1 MDEAQAKKQL
11 ERLNKQHENFHKTHR
26 TGIVGKDEFL
36 KGKKEI
42 EKKIKKLKSDMEK
55 NKVMK
60 EMLEDHPRKAKKAAV
75 ITKKP
80 KSKKTKAKKSTKKAT
95 PKITKKTTKTKK
107 SKTKQ
112 KPKADIPV
120 VEDSTAYDDDFED
133 DKIPWTFVG
142 AALIIFFLV
151 LLYLK
156 LFTGVPIDT
165 TVRIV
170 EYSDFSC
177 EHCADVQ
184 ETLKELETLYGSR
197 LEFTFKY
204 FPLTD
209 KGYLAAQ
216 AAECAAFQG
225 FFWEYHDLLYE
236 NWQELDKESLTNYA
250 DWLGLNLDDFNSCL
264 ILGSSKNAIEK
275 DISDGEERGVEG
287 TPTFFI
293 GDQMIVGAHSLD
305 VFQEII
311 DQQLKK

>member
-1 MDEAQAKKQL
+1 MNEEQAKKQL
-11 ERLNKQHENFHKTHR
+11 ERLNKQLEHFYKTHR
-26 TGIVGKDEFL
+26 TGIVGEDEFL

-42 EKKIKKLKSDMEK
+42 EKKIKKLESDMEK

-60 EMLEDHPRKAKKAAV
+60 EMLEGSPRKVKKEVTPKLKPTKKTKTKDATKTSKQKTKSTKIKTKKTK

-80 KSKKTKAKKSTKKAT
+80 
-95 PKITKKTTKTKK
+95 
-107 SKTKQ
+107 Q
-112 KPKADIPV
+112 ADIQV
-120 VEDSTAYDDDFED
+120 VEDSTAYDDDFEE

-156 LFTGVPIDT
+156 LFTGVPIDA

-184 ETLKELETLYGSR
+184 ETLKELESIYGSQ

-225 FFWEYHDLLYE
+225 YFWEYHNSLYE
-236 NWQELDKESLTNYA
+236 NWEKLDQESLIQYA

-264 ILGSSKNAIEK
+264 NQNSSQSAVKK
-275 DISDGEERGVEG
+275 DITNGQELGVEG

-293 GDQMIVGAHSLD
+293 GDQIVVGAHPLE
-305 VFQEII
+305 VFQGII
-311 DQQLKK
+311 DQELKK

>member
-1 MDEAQAKKQL
+1 MNKEQAEKQL
-11 ERLNKQHENFHKTHR
+11 ERLNKQLEHFHKTHR
-26 TGIVGKDEFL
+26 TGIVGEDEFL

-42 EKKIKKLKSDMEK
+42 EKKIKKLNSDMEK

-60 EMLEDHPRKAKKAAV
+60 EMLEDSPRKAKKV
-75 ITKKP
+75 TTPKPTK
-80 KSKKTKAKKSTKKAT
+80 SKTKAKKLTKTAKPSKLT
-95 PKITKKTTKTKK
+95 KNKKPIKVKPKKTK
-107 SKTKQ
+107 
-112 KPKADIPV
+112 KPKADIPI
-120 VEDSTAYDDDFED
+120 VEDSTAYDGDFED

-184 ETLKELETLYGSR
+184 ETLKELESLYGSQ

-225 FFWEYHDLLYE
+225 YFWEYHDLLYE

-275 DISDGEERGVEG
+275 DISDGQEIGVEG

-293 GDQMIVGAHSLD
+293 GDQMVVGAHSLD
-305 VFQEII
+305 VFQGII
-311 DQQLKK
+311 DQELK

>member
-1 MDEAQAKKQL
+1 MNKEQAEKQL
-11 ERLNKQHENFHKTHR
+11 ERLNKQLEHFHKTHR
-26 TGIVGKDEFL
+26 TGIVGEDEFL

-42 EKKIKKLKSDMEK
+42 EKKIKKLNSDMEK

-60 EMLEDHPRKAKKAAV
+60 EMLEDSPRKAKKV
-75 ITKKP
+75 TTPKPTK
-80 KSKKTKAKKSTKKAT
+80 SKTKAKKLTKTAKPSKLT
-95 PKITKKTTKTKK
+95 KNKKPIKVKPKKTK
-107 SKTKQ
+107 
-112 KPKADIPV
+112 KPKADIPI
-120 VEDSTAYDDDFED
+120 VEDSTAYDGDFED

-184 ETLKELETLYGSR
+184 ETIKELEGIYGSQ

-209 KGYLAAQ
+209 EGYLAAQ

-225 FFWEYHDLLYE
+225 YFWEYHDSLYE
-236 NWQELDKESLTNYA
+236 NWENLDQESLTQYA

-264 ILGSSKNAIEK
+264 TQGSSINAIEK
-275 DISDGEERGVEG
+275 DLADGREIGVEG

-293 GDQMIVGAHSLD
+293 GDQMIVGAHPLE
-305 VFQEII
+305 VFQGII
-311 DQQLKK
+311 DQE